1 MEGHRLRP
9 EEIARIARRHF
20 GDEVLRIT
28 APGGA
33 GRDSLRVHLPDRT
46 VIATCR
52 ATLARRDR
60 ERLVLEALAA
70 EGAPVP
76 KCLGVAE
83 GVLFQEDLGRRRLSV
98 EMLRDGGPRAE
109 RHAVAAIASLEAIR
123 AAAEKAGLAAQ
134 LRPIGTGPDWRAE
147 FVAAPVRLAATL
159 GLRPPE
165 LDAERLLRRVG
176 TGRRVIVKWDARPGN
191 AVVRADGRVG
201 WFDWELV
208 GLRHGVEDIAW
219 LAGDEFWPLGRE
231 ATLAAAERAGA
242 LRDDRSR
249 RLLCLFT
256 ALHGARRLALIA
268 RHRLAEGWIAAET
281 ALRYDRVGRAPD
293 LARGLARRLVDWAE
307 ADSLTRPL
315 VPFYETVAGW
325 FEAA

>member
-1 MEGHRLRP
+1 MDGHRPRP
-9 EEIARIARRHF
+9 DEIARIARRHF
-20 GDEVLRIT
+20 GAEVLRIT

-52 ATLARRDR
+52 ATPGRRDR
-60 ERLVLEALAA
+60 ERLVLKALSAA
-70 EGAPVP
+70 GAPVP
-76 KCLGVAE
+76 RVLGVAE

-98 EMLRDGGPRAE
+98 ELLRTSGGEVEA
-109 RHAVAAIASLEAIR
+109 HAVAAIAALEAIR
-123 AAAEKAGLAAQ
+123 GAAARTDLPRR

-147 FVAAPVRLAATL
+147 FVAAPARLAATV

-165 LDAERLLRRVG
+165 LDADRLLRLVG
-176 TGRRVIVKWDARPGN
+176 TGQRVIVKWDARPGN
-191 AVVRADGRVG
+191 AVVRPDGSVA

-219 LAGDEFWPLGRE
+219 LAADEFWPLGRQ
-231 ATLAAAERAGA
+231 ATLRAAERVGA
-242 LRDDRSR
+242 LRDDRGR
-249 RLLCLFT
+249 RVLGLFA
-256 ALHGARRLALIA
+256 ALHGARRLSLIA

-293 LARGLARRLVDWAE
+293 LARGLARRLVDWAD
-307 ADSLTRPL
+307 ADALTRPL
-315 VPFYETVAGW
+315 VPFYKTVAGW